1 MQPTIDLTCTY
12 FEGHTQPSETC
23 KLLNVRDSYRLKR
36 LASAVQLR
44 PWPPYSKG
52 FRSHSNFPYYRQF
65 TGSYWSCP
73 TRALPISSVLLWL
86 NRSSRNIPWAFS
98 LSAGTDLA

>member
-1 MQPTIDLTCTY
+1 MSKMTAR
-12 FEGHTQPSETC
+12 ETES
-23 KLLNVRDSYRLKR
+23 VRYGWQKPALKR

-44 PWPPYSKG
+44 PWPPYSKD
-52 FRSHSNFPYYRQF
+52 FSSTSDFSYYRQF

-98 LSAGTDLA
+98 LSAGIDLA